1 MPKVSQEYL
10 DARRAEI
17 LTAARR
23 CFVRDGFHET
33 SMQDLLAEAGVS
45 SGSVYRYFSGKQDM
59 IIAIAEENLA
69 EVVHEA
75 RRQAERRPAA
85 GAGEA
90 IADLFEVIRA
100 KHAENGFA
108 AIALLTWSESLRN
121 PTLAERLKTALTEAT
136 ADLAAIVREHQDFG
150 HLPPDA
156 TTDSLAQLI
165 TSTVPGYILQLA
177 TLGADAV
184 DGLPQAARALWPA
197 PDAQAGADTSPRSE
211 P

>member
-45 SGSVYRYFSGKQDM
+45 SGSIYRYFPSKQDM

-85 GAGEA
+85 GVGEA
-90 IADLFEVIRA
+90 IADLLEVIRA

-121 PTLAERLKTALTEAT
+121 PALAERLRTALTEAT

-156 TTDSLAQLI
+156 ATDSLAQLI

-177 TLGADAV
+177 TLGPDAV
-184 DGLPQAARALWPA
+184 DGLPGAARALWPA
-197 PDAQAGADTSPRSE
+197 PEAQ
-211 P
+211 

>member
-45 SGSVYRYFSGKQDM
+45 SGSLYRYFSSKQDM

-69 EVVHEA
+69 EVVRQA

-85 GAGEA
+85 GVGEA

-100 KHAENGFA
+100 KHTESGFA

-121 PTLAERLKTALTEAT
+121 PTLADRLKTALTEAT
-136 ADLAAIVREHQDFG
+136 ADLAAIVREHQEVRQ
-150 HLPPDA
+150 LPADA
-156 TTDSLAQLI
+156 AADSLAQLI

-177 TLGADAV
+177 TLGPDAV
-184 DGLPQAARALWPA
+184 DGLPGAARALWPA
-197 PDAQAGADTSPRSE
+197 PEAQ
-211 P
+211 

>member
-33 SMQDLLAEAGVS
+33 SMQDLLAEAGMS
-45 SGSVYRYFSGKQDM
+45 SGSVYRYFPSKQDM

-85 GAGEA
+85 GAARRSPISSRSSG
-90 IADLFEVIRA
+90 RS
-100 KHAENGFA
+100 
-108 AIALLTWSESLRN
+108 TR
-121 PTLAERLKTALTEAT
+121 RTAS
-136 ADLAAIVREHQDFG
+136 
-150 HLPPDA
+150 PP
-156 TTDSLAQLI
+156 S
-165 TSTVPGYILQLA
+165 
-177 TLGADAV
+177 
-184 DGLPQAARALWPA
+184 RC
-197 PDAQAGADTSPRSE
+197 
-211 P
+211 